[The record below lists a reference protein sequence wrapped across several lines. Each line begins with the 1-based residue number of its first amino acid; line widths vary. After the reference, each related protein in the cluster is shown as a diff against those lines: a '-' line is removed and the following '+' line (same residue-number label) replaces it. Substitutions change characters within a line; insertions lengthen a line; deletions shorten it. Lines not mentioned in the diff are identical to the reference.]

1 MPAFTSSTF
10 GNYSKKWLVA
20 TGIFEI
26 VLAAVFIVIGFNA
39 PAASGGMFV
48 TAGILGLIGIIFV
61 VIALRVSAGA
71 ADADRVSR
79 TGLSGVAQITG
90 LTQTGMYL
98 NENPQVKMD
107 LLVQVP
113 GRSPYTAS
121 RKEFVP
127 LIMLSQI
134 APGSSLPVKVD
145 PGNPNDVVI
154 QWDGAQPAPAAN
166 VSGASSETLGQVA
179 SALVGSGLGAASP
192 FASAAQGNLT
202 VEQLRE
208 YIRQSGIEGTATINQ
223 LTDSGRE
230 IGSDRLM
237 TIQSTV
243 NIPGS
248 APMETP
254 ATAAMV
260 PIDVVGKLMV
270 GSTVPVKVAPNNPN
284 AIVVEWEK
292 V

>member
-10 GNYSKKWLVA
+10 GNYSKKWLIA

-26 VLAAVFIVIGFNA
+26 ALAGVFIAVGFNA

-48 TAGILGLIGIIFV
+48 TAGILGLVGIILII
-61 VIALRVSAGA
+61 IALRVSAGA
-71 ADADRVSR
+71 ADAQRVSR
-79 TGLSGVAQITG
+79 TGLDGVARITG

-107 LLVQVP
+107 LLVQGP

-154 QWDGAQPAPAAN
+154 QWDGSLPAAPG
-166 VSGASSETLGQVA
+166 VSSDSSETLGQVA
-179 SALVGSGLGAASP
+179 SALVGSRMGAASP

-202 VEQLRE
+202 VDQLRE

-223 LTDSGRE
+223 LTDSGRD
-230 IGSDRLM
+230 IGNDRLM

-243 NIPGS
+243 NVPGS
-248 APMETP
+248 PPMETP
-254 ATAAMV
+254 PTAAMV
-260 PIDVVGKLMV
+260 PINVVGKLMV
-270 GSTVPVKVAPNNPN
+270 GSTVPVKVAPDNHN